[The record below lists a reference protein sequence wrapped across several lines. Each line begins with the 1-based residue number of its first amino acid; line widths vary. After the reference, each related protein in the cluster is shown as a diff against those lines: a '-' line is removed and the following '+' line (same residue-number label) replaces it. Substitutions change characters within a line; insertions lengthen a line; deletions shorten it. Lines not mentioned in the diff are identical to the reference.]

1 MKIGIIG
8 TGVFG
13 IAIASILYKN
23 GNEISMWTKF
33 EEEKKELSNNRIRN
47 NLNNYKIPDDIK
59 ITNNINE
66 VCENKDIIFI
76 VVPAEFV
83 SSTCKLAIPYIK
95 NQHICIASKGIEES
109 SSMFLPDIVKQLFN
123 TNKVC
128 VISGPTFAIDIVNDV
143 PIGLSLASYNPST
156 SKIVYDALKN
166 DKVKIFKTNDVIGTC
181 ICGSI
186 KNVLA
191 IASGIVDGLN
201 FPISTQAMLI
211 TQALHDVE
219 ELINKLGGTGRTILS
234 FAGFGDIILTCTSSK
249 SRNYT
254 LGKLIGSKVGDK
266 EINEYTNS
274 TTIEG
279 LTALRSIHNIIND
292 NKIDIPIIKLIYDIV
307 YNKKNPE
314 SIISF
319 LTN

>member
-8 TGVFG
+8 TGVFA

-23 GNEISMWTKF
+23 KNEITMWTKF
-33 EEEKKELSNNRIRN
+33 EEEKNELVDNRIRK
-47 NLNNYKIPDDIK
+47 NLNNYKIPNDIK
-59 ITNNINE
+59 ITTDIRE

-83 SSTCKLAIPYIK
+83 SSTCNLAIPYIK

-123 TNKVC
+123 TNKIC

-143 PIGLSLASYNPST
+143 PIGLSLASYNPNT
-156 SKIVYDALKN
+156 SITVYNVLKN
-166 DKVKIFKTNDVIGTC
+166 DKIKIFRTNDVIGTC
-181 ICGSI
+181 ICGSV

-191 IASGIVDGLN
+191 IASGIIDGLK

-211 TQALHDVE
+211 TQALNDVE
-219 ELINKLGGTGRTILS
+219 ELVNKLGGTGRTILS
-234 FAGFGDIILTCTSSK
+234 FAGFGDIILTCTSDK

-254 LGKLIGSKVGDK
+254 FGKLIGEKVGEK
-266 EINEYTNS
+266 KILEYMNHN
-274 TTIEG
+274 TIEG

-292 NKIDIPIIKLIYDIV
+292 NKIDIPIIQLIYNIV
-307 YNKKNPE
+307 YNKKEPE

-319 LTN
+319 LSK

>member
-319 LTN
+319 LTK